1 MKQTSLFLIG
11 LFYFITGYS
20 QFSPGYYALKDVSV
34 IDGMSDKPMHHYTV
48 IIRNNLIEAVGPSKE
63 IPIPD
68 SAVVFNYSGK
78 YLIPGLIDAHVHL
91 ATEPT
96 IDDSRI
102 RAEKD
107 LKDMLL
113 SGITTVR
120 DMAGDARALAS
131 LSRDAGLGSI
141 ISPDIYYSALM
152 AGPTFFDDPRTHQSS
167 QGGVAGK
174 MPYMQAVSDSTD
186 IVVAVAEAKG
196 TGATAIKL
204 YSEISSE
211 LATKITKEAHHQHML
226 VWSHFNLQQASA
238 MDVVNAGVDAVSH
251 AAMVAGF
258 SSRNVPQEF
267 LKPGLTSS
275 YWDSVFKSRSFSNLI
290 NAMKSNKTILDA
302 TVLTYKEAGAD
313 TSMPEKRRL
322 AWQASYEIGKRF
334 TRLAKENGIVICT
347 GTDLDEKKFVQREMK
362 ILVNE
367 CSFTPMQ
374 AIISATRN
382 GAFVIGL
389 ENMRGT
395 IQKGKIADL
404 VLLSANPAQDINNI
418 DKVELVIKNGK
429 LFNVNN

>member
-1 MKQTSLFLIG
+1 MKKTALFTLG
-11 LFYFITGYS
+11 LFYFTSAFS
-20 QFSPGYYALKDVSV
+20 QFSPGYYALKDVSI
-34 IDGMSDKPMHHYTV
+34 IDGISDKPKDHYTV
-48 IIRNNLIEAVGPSKE
+48 IIHNNLIETVGPIKD
-63 IPIPD
+63 IHIPD
-68 SAVVFNYSGK
+68 SAAVFNYSGK

-96 IDDSRI
+96 IDDNRI

-131 LSRDAGLGSI
+131 LSRDADLGTI
-141 ISPDIYYSALM
+141 TSPDIYYSALM
-152 AGPTFFDDPRTHQSS
+152 AGPSFFDDPRTHQSS
-167 QGGVAGK
+167 QGGIAGK

-186 IVVAVAEAKG
+186 LVLAVAEAKG

-204 YSEISSE
+204 YAELSAE
-211 LATKITKEAHHQHML
+211 LAKKITTEAHRQHML

-251 AAMVAGF
+251 ASMVAGWN
-258 SSRNVPQEF
+258 SRNVPPEI
-267 LKPGLTSS
+267 LKSVLTKSFC
-275 YWDSVFKSRSFSNLI
+275 DSVFNSLPLARVI
-290 NAMKSNKTILDA
+290 RAMQEHKTILDA
-302 TVLTYKEAGAD
+302 TILTFKEAGAD
-313 TSMPEKRRL
+313 STLPEKRRL
-322 AWQASYEIGKRF
+322 AWQASYEMGKRF
-334 TRLAKENGIVICT
+334 TRLANENGIVICA

-389 ENMRGT
+389 ENTRGT

-429 LFNVNN
+429 LFNANR